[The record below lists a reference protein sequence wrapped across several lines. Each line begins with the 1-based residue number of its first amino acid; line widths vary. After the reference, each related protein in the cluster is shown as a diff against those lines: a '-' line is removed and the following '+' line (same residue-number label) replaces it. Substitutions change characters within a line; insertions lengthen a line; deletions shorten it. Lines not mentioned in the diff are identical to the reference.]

1 MQIGTAVCE
10 KGQKANG
17 YLHTGWLADG
27 NEVRV
32 PVMIAMG
39 NEEGPVL
46 WINAGVHGQEVS
58 GIFAIQELFR
68 NLDPAKL
75 KGTIVGT
82 PGCNPLGLKGHN
94 KFNPEDQLDM
104 DQQFPGKERGWLSEQ
119 MAFHFFNAVKDT
131 ANYFIDLHALGG
143 VDAVPYT
150 VYKTAAGVPEE
161 VNTCTEKMALLM
173 GAEFNCQVDLR
184 SATGELPGAVLGA
197 LDIQCILHGIPAFMF
212 EMGAGNRVIWSSVDL
227 AVKGFENVMRY
238 LGMIEGSCT
247 YACGQKIVTKRSF
260 PSSIRGGLASPQ
272 CKPGS
277 LLKKGD
283 PILNILNPFGEVIE
297 EIRAPY
303 DCIVIGVQEDPVV
316 NAGTPMVVFGHEW
329 HEKGDFS

>member
-1 MQIGTAVCE
+1 MKIGTAVCE
-10 KGQKANG
+10 KGQFANG
-17 YLHTGWLADG
+17 YIHTAWLADG

-39 NEEGPVL
+39 EQDGPVL

-68 NLDPAKL
+68 NLDLKKI
-75 KGTIVGT
+75 KGTVVGT

-94 KFNPEDQLDM
+94 KFNPEDQLDL

-119 MAFHFFNAVKDT
+119 MAFHFFNEVKET

-150 VYKTAAGVPEE
+150 VYKTAAGVPDEINE
-161 VNTCTEKMALLM
+161 CTEKMALLM
-173 GAEFNCQVDLR
+173 GAEFNCHVDLR
-184 SATGELPGAVLGA
+184 TATGELPGPVMGAV
-197 LDIQCILHGIPAFMF
+197 DIQCIINGIPAFMF
-212 EMGAGNRVIWSSVDL
+212 EMGAGNRVIWSSVEL
-227 AVKGFENVMRY
+227 AQTGFRNVMIM
-238 LGMIEGSCT
+238 LGMMDGEITSFKD
-247 YACGQKIVTKRSF
+247 QKVVTKRSF
-260 PSSIRGGLASPQ
+260 PTNVRGGLASPQ

-277 LLKKGD
+277 LLKKD
-283 PILNILNPFGEVIE
+283 APIMNILNAFGEVIE
-297 EIRAPY
+297 EIKAPY
-303 DCIVIGVQEDPVV
+303 DCIVIGVQEDPIV

-329 HEKGDFS
+329 HNVN